1 MGLTLD
7 FLIDNL
13 WRFLLMAGLLLC
25 SGFFSAS
32 ETAFF
37 HLSPRKTGAFAH
49 STNRLERM
57 IHQLLANPNRLL
69 TSLLFGSM
77 LANVS
82 FFSIAGVL
90 TARFERHDLP
100 VFAGLWAIGV
110 FLALVIFGEM
120 LPKALAYNNTYSISM
135 IAALPLFFMVKTL
148 SPLLAVVETVIVK
161 PAVRLSIPPGMTLA
175 SANPVSQGQLRLML
189 EKSARKGVL
198 SHDENLL
205 LLEILELSMLKVRH
219 VMQPRVEVYAC
230 SVKTEYI
237 QLLTMMRMHQLRYIA
252 VFKDSI
258 DSVFGLVYL
267 RDMLLHPQEE
277 FIEKLVRPVPFVPEQ
292 KTVESLIE
300 FFQKTNTDIAVAVDE
315 YGGTAGLI
323 SQDDIVSQLL
333 GTENQDLAAEP
344 IHQVGPMTYRL
355 AAQLSIHDWAEAF
368 GVDPEEIRMTTL
380 GGLVTAL
387 LGHIPKNGD
396 VAHWQNMRFTVET
409 VRKNRIESIIL
420 SLEPL
425 INK

>member
-1 MGLTLD
+1 MAC
-7 FLIDNL
+7 
-13 WRFLLMAGLLLC
+13 LLVC

-49 STNRLERM
+49 STNRLERL

-69 TSLLFGSM
+69 TSLLFCNM
-77 LANVS
+77 LATIS
-82 FFSIAGVL
+82 FYSIAGVL
-90 TARFERHDLP
+90 TARFERHHLT

-110 FLALVIFGEM
+110 FLALVLFGEM

-135 IAALPLFFMVKTL
+135 IAALPLYFLVKL
-148 SPLLAVVETVIVK
+148 LAPLLAVVETVIVK
-161 PAVRLSIPPGMTLA
+161 PAVRLSIPPGTTPA
-175 SANPVSQGQLRLML
+175 SVNPVSQGQLRLML
-189 EKSARKGVL
+189 EKSARTGVL

-219 VMQPRVEVYAC
+219 VMQPRVEVFAC

-237 QLLTMMRMHQLRYIA
+237 QLLAMMRMHELRYIA

-267 RDMLLHPQEE
+267 RDMLLHPQDES
-277 FIEKLVRPVPFVPEQ
+277 IEKLVRPVVFVPEQ

-300 FFQKTNTDIAVAVDE
+300 FFQKTNTDIAVVVDE

-333 GTENQDLAAEP
+333 GTENNDLAAEP
-344 IHQVGPMTYRL
+344 ILQVGPMTYRL

-368 GVDPEEIRMTTL
+368 GVEPEEVRMTTL

-396 VAHWQNMRFTVET
+396 VVHWQNMKFTVET
-409 VRKNRIESIIL
+409 VRKNRIETIIL

>member
-1 MGLTLD
+1 VD
-7 FLIDNL
+7 FLIANL

-32 ETAFF
+32 ETALF
-37 HLSPRKTGAFAH
+37 HLSPRKIGVFAQ
-49 STNRLERM
+49 STNRLERL
-57 IHQLLANPNRLL
+57 IHQLLHNPNRLL
-69 TSLLFGSM
+69 TSLLFGNM
-77 LANVS
+77 IVNVL

-90 TARFERHDLP
+90 TIGIERQHLP
-100 VFAGLWAIGV
+100 VLAGVWAVGV
-110 FLALVIFGEM
+110 FIILVLFGEM
-120 LPKALAYNNTYSISM
+120 LPKAIAYANTYSVSM
-135 IAALPLFFMVKTL
+135 IAALPLYFMVKVLT
-148 SPLLAVVETVIVK
+148 PLLVMVDTVVVK
-161 PAVRLSIPPGMTLA
+161 PAIHLSIPPGSTTTSA
-175 SANPVSQGQLRLML
+175 SPVSTGQLRLML

-198 SHDENLL
+198 SHDENML

-230 SVKTEYI
+230 SVKTEFI
-237 QLLTMMRMHQLRYIA
+237 QLLAMMRMHQLRYIA

-267 RDMLLHPQEE
+267 RDMLLHPQYES
-277 FIEKLVRPVPFVPEQ
+277 IEKLVRPVPFVPEQ

-300 FFQKTNTDIAVAVDE
+300 FFQKTKTDIAVVVDE
-315 YGGTAGLI
+315 YGGTAGMI

-344 IHQVGPMTYRL
+344 IQQVGPMTYRL

-396 VAHWQNMRFTVET
+396 VTHWENMKFTVET

-420 SLEPL
+420 SLEPMVS
-425 INK
+425 KQ